1 MGNFFVGGIRITNCF
16 SFRINAIIYIM
27 HCNNNKMM
35 TSFLLPISMTTLLFI
50 FNFDQWYILFVLAK
64 NNNNQSA
71 NKNFRAHFLFI
82 FIRKMRDKKPKF

>member
-64 NNNNQSA
+64 NNNNQYVPIRILGHTFFS
-71 NKNFRAHFLFI
+71 FLLE
-82 FIRKMRDKKPKF
+82 K